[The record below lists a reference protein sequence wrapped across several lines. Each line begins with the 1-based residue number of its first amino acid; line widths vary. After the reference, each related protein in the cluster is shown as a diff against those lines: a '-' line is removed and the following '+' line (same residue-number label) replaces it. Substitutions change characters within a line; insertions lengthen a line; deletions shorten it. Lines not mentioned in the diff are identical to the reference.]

1 MNSYT
6 VKNYIKNLNA
16 YGSNNKYE
24 IKFKGTETGNSY
36 KFKMSKDTPLEMVLY
51 DNDDNEVMLIE
62 ITNIDTINFPDKKL
76 KPIYLEEV
84 SYTSSGTEFEL
95 NKKHIAYPAQLYIT
109 LFKRMQRRVNL
120 VFEHN
125 GKQYSAYYIEGKVI
139 LTEEL
144 NNKTTITIT
153 NLTKLNTLYHN
164 YNILYVS
171 PMLQR
176 YSFKQYLDTQEE
188 IARLKGNEVETIKY
202 DKKDGVVK

>member
-6 VKNYIKNLNA
+6 VKNYIKNLNTYA
-16 YGSNNKYE
+16 NNNKYE
-24 IKFKGTETGNSY
+24 IKFKGIETGNGY
-36 KFKMSKDTPLEMVLY
+36 KFKICKDKPLEMILC
-51 DNDDNEVMLIE
+51 DNDDNELIL
-62 ITNIDTINFPDKKL
+62 ITIDNIDTINFPDNKL
-76 KPIYLEEV
+76 KPVYLEEV
-84 SYTSSGTEFEL
+84 SYTSSGTEFEM
-95 NKKHIAYPAQLYIT
+95 NKKYIAYPAQLYIT

-139 LTEEL
+139 LTEEQDK
-144 NNKTTITIT
+144 KTTITIT
-153 NLTKLNTLYHN
+153 NLTKLNALYHN

-202 DKKDGVVK
+202 DKKVE